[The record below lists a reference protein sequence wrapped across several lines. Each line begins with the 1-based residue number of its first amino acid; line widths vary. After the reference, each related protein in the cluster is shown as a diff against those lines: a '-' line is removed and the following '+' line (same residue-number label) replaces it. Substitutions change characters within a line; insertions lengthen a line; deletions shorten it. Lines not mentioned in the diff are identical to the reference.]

1 MKRSLVFGLA
11 IAGLLVGLMPVAV
24 MAEGG
29 LTLTTP
35 FPAVTVDPG
44 ATAKFDITFTT
55 PTPERVDVTISGT
68 PDGWTARMRGAGST
82 VSAVTTSAT
91 PVGTASAPAS
101 PTAVATLEVTL
112 PETVAPNTYHVTV
125 EGHGPSGL
133 TGSLTVD
140 LTVLASDIG
149 SVTATAQQPL
159 LQGKA
164 GTNFTFDVAL
174 KNTTNQEISFVL
186 DVEGPSGW
194 TVTATPSGQAQAAT
208 AVVAA
213 GATGHVTVAA
223 TSPTDAEAAQYPITL
238 TASGGP
244 QPVSVDLGVTITG
257 SYSLTLN
264 TQDSRLNASA
274 TVGQDT
280 TLNLVVT
287 NTGTAP
293 LSAVNR
299 HVIAAA
305 GLDDYL
311 RARRAHQPGA
321 QRANNGCRDHSP
333 VRQCGG
339 RRLRH
344 HFPRQQH
351 RRSQTASDTVD
362 IRTTVQTSPIWG
374 FVGIGIIV
382 LVVVGLFLVFRQYGR
397 R

>member
-24 MAEGG
+24 MAEGS

-55 PTPERVDVTISGT
+55 PTPDRVDLTISGT
-68 PDGWTARMRGAGST
+68 PDGWTARMRGGGST

-91 PVGTASAPAS
+91 PVGTAAAPAS

-112 PETVAPNTYHVTV
+112 PETVAPDTYHITV
-125 EGHGPSGL
+125 QGRSAAGL
-133 TGSLTVD
+133 TGSLSVD
-140 LTVLASDIG
+140 LTVLAADVG

-223 TSPTDAEAAQYPITL
+223 TSPADAEANQYPITL
-238 TASGGP
+238 TATGGP
-244 QPVSVDLGVTITG
+244 QPVGVDLGVTITG

-293 LSAVNR
+293 LSAVTVTSSPPQGWNITFAPEGLTNLAPNVPTTVVATI
-299 HVIAAA
+299 HPADSAVA
-305 GLDDYL
+305 GDY
-311 RARRAHQPGA
+311 AITF
-321 QRANNGCRDHSP
+321 RANSSGA
-333 VRQCGG
+333 G
-339 RRLRH
+339 
-344 HFPRQQH
+344 
-351 RRSQTASDTVD
+351 QTASDSVD
-362 IRTTVQTSPIWG
+362 VRTTVQTSPIWG